1 MEAHRYRSQRAK
13 ALIREPQR
21 SRPGPRES
29 AAADPR
35 DSVRPSAER
44 ADRRESRSV
53 AGAAFLLVVMSA
65 LDFEAMLKME
75 RAKARKA
82 AAVKPQEAR
91 ATKARPAAPPAGRLL
106 DGLPPSVTYYAEFV
120 TPEEENSLIAAADA
134 ETWVRMPMRCVQS
147 HGGTPSPHEDGMLPE
162 ELPVF
167 LQDLSKLL
175 VERGG

>member
-1 MEAHRYRSQRAK
+1 M
-13 ALIREPQR
+13 
-21 SRPGPRES
+21 RP
-29 AAADPR
+29 
-35 DSVRPSAER
+35 
-44 ADRRESRSV
+44 
-53 AGAAFLLVVMSA
+53 GAAFLLVVMSA